1 VTRNHHTPNLGALSE
16 LAPELAE
23 TLVSVASDIA
33 LVIDMDGRIVS
44 IAQGGSAPV
53 TSTPDEWVGKTW
65 AETVTTDTRL
75 KIEELLK
82 EAASKGLSKSR
93 QVNHPSQGG
102 DIPLT
107 YTAVRLG
114 DSGPVLAVGRDMRA
128 LSALQQRLVET
139 QQAMERDYWRKRRD
153 EARYQLL
160 FQIAFEAI
168 VVIDAGS
175 HRIIDANRA
184 ATQLLGT
191 SVETLQ
197 NQPILEAFATSSGAV
212 VDSLLRRRH
221 DAGDFSEVEA
231 TLPAH
236 HGQVRISLTPFGTD
250 RTMLSMR
257 LRRVEPATSFAEL
270 GDRLAALVNN
280 MPDAI
285 VVTDVEGRIRT
296 CNPAFL
302 ELTQLAPGYPLSGQD
317 LGTWLGRHPH
327 EVGIII
333 SFAKREGVA
342 RQVITVLRGQQ
353 GQTLNVELSTACVPY
368 GQTEFLGFIIR
379 DMSRGTTLPAA

>member
-1 VTRNHHTPNLGALSE
+1 MTRNHHTPNLGALSE

-33 LVIDMDGRIVS
+33 LVIDMDGRIIS
-44 IAQGGSAPV
+44 IAQGGNTPV
-53 TSTPDEWVGKTW
+53 TTTPAEWVGKAW
-65 AETVTTDTRL
+65 AETVTTETRL

-82 EAASKGLSKSR
+82 EAASIGLSKSR

-114 DSGPVLAVGRDMRA
+114 ESGPVLAVGRDMRA

-168 VVIDAGS
+168 VVIDAES

-191 SVETLQ
+191 SVEGLQ
-197 NQPILEAFATSSGAV
+197 NQPILAAFAASSGPAV
-212 VDSLLRRRH
+212 DALLRRQH
-221 DAGDFSEVEA
+221 DAGNFSEIEA
-231 TLPAH
+231 TLPDQ
-236 HGQVRISLTPFGTD
+236 HGHVRISLTPFGTD

-257 LRRVEPATSFAEL
+257 LRRIEVATGLAAL
-270 GDRLAALVNN
+270 GDRLAELINN

-285 VVTDVEGRIRT
+285 VVTDVDGRVRT
-296 CNPAFL
+296 CNTAFMDL
-302 ELTQLAPGYPLSGQD
+302 AQLVPGYPLSGQD
-317 LGTWLGRHPH
+317 LGTWLGRQPH
-327 EVGIII
+327 EIGVII

-353 GQTLNVELSTACVPY
+353 GQTLNVELSAACVPY